1 MKQLRTLDLTRIK
14 VVENMEYIQTMRK
27 KNKTK
32 PYQKERGA
40 NIAKNPL
47 MILKIG
53 KRKFIKQRIS
63 QRKTTFPN
71 FIKGRRFHGING

>member
-32 PYQKERGA
+32 PY
-40 NIAKNPL
+40 
-47 MILKIG
+47 
-53 KRKFIKQRIS
+53 
-63 QRKTTFPN
+63 
-71 FIKGRRFHGING
+71 